1 MSNQHRA
8 TPHQWD
14 NQKHR
19 VQRFDSADSSCILEL
34 RTRVEALEAAVND
47 RQQDEDAERAI
58 ELDSAALLVDRVANI
73 IVHFACSTDATRT
86 ARAAIREVAEWI
98 DEQDRIFGDLLREQA
113 ADA

>member
-34 RTRVEALEAAVND
+34 RARVEALEAAAND
-47 RQQDEDAERAI
+47 RQQDEDAERAF
-58 ELDSAALLVDRVANI
+58 ESDFAALLVDRVANI
-73 IVHFACSTDATRT
+73 IYHFAPSRDATRT
-86 ARAAIREVAEWI
+86 ARAAICEVATWI
-98 DEQDRIFGDLLREQA
+98 DEQDRMLGDLLRKQA
-113 ADA
+113 AHD